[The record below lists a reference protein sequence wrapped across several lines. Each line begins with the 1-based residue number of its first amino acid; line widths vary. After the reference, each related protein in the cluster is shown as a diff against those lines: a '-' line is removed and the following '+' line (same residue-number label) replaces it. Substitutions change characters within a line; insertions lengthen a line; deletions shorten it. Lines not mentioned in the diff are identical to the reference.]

1 MRGGGDVR
9 LIRRARSRGHDC
21 DGFTLVEVLVTMLI
35 VLLVMTSVIAV
46 MVRMRATL
54 SMARQRQ
61 QATAL
66 ASASLEQLRA
76 LPLATLAAGLAP
88 SDLAGDANIVSAAG
102 VTRFV
107 LPGSGIDE
115 PLVAQGDAQTPAP
128 LRPHLVSRPVDG
140 VTYVVGTYVSQ
151 LTTTSPYL
159 LTSVVQWSSNA
170 SATGRTLVQRSTAFS
185 PTGCLSTATHPFAG
199 PCQPLFSGEAGQAA
213 ASIAVVNDVDPA
225 QPISGFDGRSME
237 LDLPALSTSLALEQ
251 TGTATSR
258 ATTTGAAADVGSSHT
273 TSGGQSAAVTT
284 STDPSGAATPTGS
297 AATPA
302 QTSSTMS
309 LTGSAGTLSAT
320 PSSTDAGSASA
331 AAAQSVTC
339 PDASGAPLAP
349 AQACASG
356 TARSSGAD
364 AVLTTNLSGTSTVR
378 ALGSFDIARL
388 APAPADARAVAA
400 RVTSNGGPACPTTA
414 GDGCAYAATSRS
426 LGTVMLGGLPPAQA
440 SDDRPAS
447 FTSAVAVTGLTETA
461 RAEAGAG
468 ERAPSYARA
477 GGTLSYWN
485 GTATTS
491 LSLAGVTTPSTIDPP
506 ATTATYRGTGGDV
519 TITVDPLIVIGSATS
534 DTSGSMPCA
543 SEQCSRNVTGSTISI
558 SLTYLVV
565 TAGTVTTRFAVTA
578 NLGSVLAKATYR
590 SAPNA

>member
-1 MRGGGDVR
+1 
-9 LIRRARSRGHDC
+9 
-21 DGFTLVEVLVTMLI
+21 
-35 VLLVMTSVIAV
+35 
-46 MVRMRATL
+46 
-54 SMARQRQ
+54 
-61 QATAL
+61 
-66 ASASLEQLRA
+66 
-76 LPLATLAAGLAP
+76 
-88 SDLAGDANIVSAAG
+88 
-102 VTRFV
+102 
-107 LPGSGIDE
+107 
-115 PLVAQGDAQTPAP
+115 
-128 LRPHLVSRPVDG
+128 
-140 VTYVVGTYVSQ
+140 
-151 LTTTSPYL
+151 
-159 LTSVVQWSSNA
+159 
-170 SATGRTLVQRSTAFS
+170 
-185 PTGCLSTATHPFAG
+185 
-199 PCQPLFSGEAGQAA
+199 
-213 ASIAVVNDVDPA
+213 
-225 QPISGFDGRSME
+225 ME

-320 PSSTDAGSASA
+320 PSSTDAGTASA

-339 PDASGAPLAP
+339 LDASGAPLAP
-349 AQACASG
+349 GQACASG
-356 TARSSGAD
+356 TARSSGTD

-388 APAPADARAVAA
+388 APAPADARAVAT
-400 RVTSNGGPACPTTA
+400 RVSSSGGAACPTTG
-414 GDGCAYAATSRS
+414 GDGCAYAATSRG
-426 LGTVMLGGLPPAQA
+426 LGSVTLGALPPAQA
-440 SDDRPAS
+440 SDDRPAG

-468 ERAPSYARA
+468 ERAPSYART

-491 LSLAGVTTPSTIDPP
+491 LPLAGVTGPSTIDPP

-519 TITVDPLIVIGSATS
+519 TITLDPLIVIGSATS
-534 DTSGSMPCA
+534 GTSGSMPCA
-543 SEQCSRNVTGSTISI
+543 SEQCSRNITGSTISVT
-558 SLTYLVV
+558 LTYLVV
-565 TAGTVTTRFAVTA
+565 TAGTVTTRFAITA
-578 NLGSVLAKATYR
+578 NLVSVLAKATYR